1 MYMTL
6 PLQDDLEEPATNF
19 TSSTIVRFTRSV
31 SQVVSQLYQ
40 FYYSSVYSVRQ
51 SGSGQTLPVLL

>member
-6 PLQDDLEEPATNF
+6 PLQDDLEEPAANF

-31 SQVVSQLYQ
+31 SQVVSKLYQ

-51 SGSGQTLPVLL
+51 SSSEPTLPDLL